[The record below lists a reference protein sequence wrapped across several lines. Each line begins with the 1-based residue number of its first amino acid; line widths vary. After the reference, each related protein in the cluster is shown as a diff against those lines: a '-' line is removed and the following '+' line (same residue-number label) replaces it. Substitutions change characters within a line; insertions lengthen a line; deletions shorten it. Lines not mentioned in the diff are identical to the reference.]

1 MNKQER
7 LFAGLAV
14 YGGEKGGLMKHAA
27 VIFSLEGTLL
37 DTLEDLTSVVN
48 KTLKGAGYPEKT
60 KEEIAKG
67 VGNNM
72 GELIRAVVPK
82 GTTWEESYDLIAPCY
97 EEYANSNTGS
107 TKPYDGVLD
116 LLKTLQKEG
125 VKVAV
130 ISNKPEQTAID
141 LCKTA
146 LDDCVSVVLGA
157 KDEIKGLPAPDLIFA
172 AAKGVRRTAFQGFGC
187 GQHQSG
193 CTGGQKRRGGRRRC
207 ILGLQEQ
214 NGFGEPERQGHC
226 RHAGRA
232 A

>member
-1 MNKQER
+1 
-7 LFAGLAV
+7 
-14 YGGEKGGLMKHAA
+14 
-27 VIFSLEGTLL
+27 
-37 DTLEDLTSVVN
+37 
-48 KTLKGAGYPEKT
+48 
-60 KEEIAKG
+60 
-67 VGNNM
+67 M

-172 AAKGVRRTAFQGFGC
+172 AAKELDVPLFKVLAVGNTKADVQAARNAGVDGVAVSWGFKSRTALEN
-187 GQHQSG
+187 QSAKVIVD
-193 CTGGQKRRGGRRRC
+193 TPAELLEL
-207 ILGLQEQ
+207 I
-214 NGFGEPERQGHC
+214 
-226 RHAGRA
+226 
-232 A
+232 